1 MGKISKKYIGDDQ
14 VGHIQLELEN
24 AGSLRAKSQDG
35 LSSVDL
41 LEYSVDDLLVVQQ
54 DLYIADLK
62 NFYSQ
67 AALGGQFEI
76 KTVDSALIRMY
87 SGDVAGFE
95 EQSGEIEV
103 KSGNSAQYSSGN
115 LTLSSGTASSAA
127 SGAVFLKSGNANSA
141 NSGAVEISSGQ
152 ATGLSA
158 NSGDISILTG
168 NAPNDSSGDILIKTS
183 EVAGE
188 GLRGDITLESFN
200 LNIECIQDGAWAQ
213 GVVTVNALNFKL
225 DNTPLEYYSP
235 AASGSLFIQNDSM
248 SPTTFQILAQSQLD
262 VVATGHARFIS
273 GIDFDVT
280 LETSSSLS
288 PATNSGQVNIVSGSA
303 SDGNSGSITILT
315 GTASGN
321 SGPIYIETGTA
332 SSNRGDI
339 YLTSRDVVINVPD
352 SGEFKIFS
360 DLGAGAW
367 SKFMFTA
374 LGQASDAPAMIL
386 NEVGSVVA
394 YLHQSIGQND
404 AAVGETYFQGALVK
418 TTTGGSLTGG
428 NINIQSGG
436 GLAALI
442 NAANAEVDSGDVV
455 IESIDAYV
463 KGTGVD
469 ADSGSIFIQTGAKQ
483 GAGVRGSITLDALEV
498 QCSAMQFKDAADP
511 TDAQDLATKFYV
523 DQQISAGTT
532 CHKEEITLDATDISN
547 QYVDLQEQMIPE
559 SLVIGVGARV
569 NLYETLDYTVSVVGG
584 VTRLTFAGPSATGGA
599 EALVLDDKLYITGI
613 VDISP

>member
-14 VGHIQLELEN
+14 VGHIQIELEN

-103 KSGNSAQYSSGN
+103 KSGNSVQYSSGN

-303 SDGNSGSITILT
+303 SDGQSGLIQLGTGAGSVESGYVSIFTGNSSAGPSGNISLVC
-315 GTASGN
+315 GTAS
-321 SGPIYIETGTA
+321 TTRGT
-332 SSNRGDI
+332 
-339 YLTSRDVVINVPD
+339 
-352 SGEFKIFS
+352 
-360 DLGAGAW
+360 
-367 SKFMFTA
+367 
-374 LGQASDAPAMIL
+374 
-386 NEVGSVVA
+386 
-394 YLHQSIGQND
+394 
-404 AAVGETYFQGALVK
+404 
-418 TTTGGSLTGG
+418 
-428 NINIQSGG
+428 
-436 GLAALI
+436 
-442 NAANAEVDSGDVV
+442 
-455 IESIDAYV
+455 
-463 KGTGVD
+463 
-469 ADSGSIFIQTGAKQ
+469 
-483 GAGVRGSITLDALEV
+483 ITLDALEV
-498 QCSAMQFKDAADP
+498 QCSAMQFKNAADP
-511 TDAQDLATKFYV
+511 TLAQDLATKAYV
-523 DQQISAGTT
+523 DSQIAAGTT
-532 CHKEEITLDATDISN
+532 CHKEEITLSAGDIVN

-584 VTRLTFAGPSATGGA
+584 VTRLTFAGPSATAGA
-599 EALVLDDKLYITGI
+599 EALVEGDKLYITGI